1 MTKNEILALVKELHE
16 EEKKTQKVPHYYKR
30 KGQMVERSYPD
41 YVYTE
46 RYKELFYSDESP
58 LRSEKIFRSSVS
70 GEMLAYFDL
79 EAWYCDFETD
89 YYISSIEYEDAM
101 GEDL

>member
-1 MTKNEILALVKELHE
+1 MTKIEILALVAELHE
-16 EEKKTQKVPHYYKR
+16 EEKKTQRVPHYYKR

-41 YVYTE
+41 YVYTP
-46 RYKELFYSDESP
+46 RYKELFGQTSP
-58 LRSEKIFRSSVS
+58 LRTEKIFRSAIS

-79 EAWYCDFETD
+79 EAWTCDFEED
-89 YYISSIEYEDAM
+89 YYISSMEYEEEM

>member
-1 MTKNEILALVKELHE
+1 MTKNEILALVAELHE
-16 EEKKTQKVPHYYKR
+16 EEKKTKRVPH
-30 KGQMVERSYPD
+30 YPD

-46 RYKELFYSDESP
+46 RYKELFYSDHSP

-79 EAWYCDFETD
+79 ETWCCDFEND
-89 YYISSIEYEDAM
+89 YYISSNDF
-101 GEDL
+101 LWF